1 VGDFH
6 ALRFVLSVTR
16 GRSVRIVRILVAVKP
31 RVYREVLA
39 LSLHQH
45 RPDAEILISPPES
58 LDGEVGR
65 FKPHLVVCSEGAV
78 PDIPPGVLCRVEI
91 MFSNGLD
98 ARISLDRRVEEAKD
112 VGTEDLLALVDQTE
126 KIISREEAVD

>member
-1 VGDFH
+1 
-6 ALRFVLSVTR
+6 
-16 GRSVRIVRILVAVKP
+16 VRILVAVKP

-39 LSLHQH
+39 LSLHQN
-45 RPDAEILISPPES
+45 RPDAEVLISPPES

-78 PDIPPGVLCRVEI
+78 PDIPPGVLCRVEV
-91 MFSNGLD
+91 MFSDGLD
-98 ARISLDRRVEEAKD
+98 ARIGLDGRVTEAKD

-126 KIISREEAVD
+126 KMISREEAVD

>member
-1 VGDFH
+1 M
-6 ALRFVLSVTR
+6 
-16 GRSVRIVRILVAVKP
+16 RILVAVKP

-45 RPDAEILISPPES
+45 RPDAEVLISPPEA

-65 FKPHLVVCSEGAV
+65 FKPHLVVCSEGAM
-78 PDIPPGVLCRVEI
+78 PDMPPRVLCRVEV

-98 ARISLDRRVEEAKD
+98 ARIGLDGRVAEAKD
-112 VGTEDLLALVDQTE
+112 VGIEDLLALVDRTE
-126 KIISREEAVD
+126 KMTREEAAE

>member
-1 VGDFH
+1 MSDFH
-6 ALRFVLSVTR
+6 ALRLVLSVTR

-45 RPDAEILISPPES
+45 RPDAEVLISPPET

-98 ARISLDRRVEEAKD
+98 AKIGLDGRVAEAKD

-126 KIISREEAVD
+126 RMISREEAVD